1 MRLDSGTTET
11 DGDRYAYRVFKK
23 DDTLFG
29 RDADQ

>member
-1 MRLDSGTTET
+1 MRSDSEITLI